1 MINIK
6 YGKAYSDDTWE
17 YIVTTDCKRVGDFI
31 NEWLDNYP
39 KEWGKIRILLPDVD
53 YFDCPACEYQY
64 GVIILNPFMKEDL
77 DRSIVSVSGS
87 GGWSCSDFNIRVK

>member
-39 KEWGKIRILLPDVD
+39 REWGKIRILLPGVD
-53 YFDCPACEYQY
+53 YFDCPACDYQY

-87 GGWSCSDFNIRVK
+87 GGWSCSDFNIGVK